1 MGGAR
6 PPRCAQHRLSPCW
19 HPETPAP
26 VSAAEAD
33 PTLSL
38 SQRALRDA
46 DATSLSSA
54 VRIAA
59 ARLESERLGSV
70 ERLFT
75 LSLLVAVQTT
85 AFAGGLASPKTAALW
100 AVTNT
105 PSAKVAAPQV
115 SDDMEGLPSTSG
127 PIPNERY
134 NAREWAY
141 LNVLRL
147 TGAAPRP
154 TPTDHQ
160 THTTNTSLLERNCP
174 MGLFGTLQP
183 DGSLDFFVS
192 RDIARHYP
200 GGDATNKKA
209 PQKRARVLEVE
220 SAARVTPPS

>member
-1 MGGAR
+1 MRTIAGRR
-6 PPRCAQHRLSPCW
+6 PTACCAQHRLSPCW
-19 HPETPAP
+19 HPEPPAP
-26 VSAAEAD
+26 VSAAEAG

-105 PSAKVAAPQV
+105 PSAQVAAPQI
-115 SDDMEGLPSTSG
+115 SDDIEGLPLDESSR
-127 PIPNERY
+127 IPNEGY
-134 NAREWAY
+134 NAQEWA
-141 LNVLRL
+141 LEC
-147 TGAAPRP
+147 APAHRR
-154 TPTDHQ
+154 TPTDSPTHHQ
-160 THTTNTSLLERNCP
+160 THTTKHQPPRASLPHGSVRNI
-174 MGLFGTLQP
+174 T
-183 DGSLDFFVS
+183 
-192 RDIARHYP
+192 A
-200 GGDATNKKA
+200 
-209 PQKRARVLEVE
+209 
-220 SAARVTPPS
+220 